1 MTQTP
6 YYVTAQEAAEMLQV
20 RVETIYAYVSRG
32 LLRSEPGSGK
42 QRARLYR
49 VEDVQRLQ
57 EKKSYRQDPSSA
69 ATGAMHWGM
78 PVLKSALT
86 LISENGVYY
95 RGENVVQLALS
106 ESIERVASL
115 LWHGESGPGERFLLE
130 NTLPVATYL
139 QQLHQL
145 AQSTQALQRLSI
157 ALTLASA
164 DDIAAYD
171 LDPSLEQSTQIGARI
186 LYLMASVLTQAPQN
200 NLALATMLQRRWCPE
215 DERTTRLFN
224 AALILCADHEL
235 NASSF
240 VAHVVA
246 SAQSSLYQVVI
257 AGLATLQG
265 FRHGGVTWLVER
277 FLQEV
282 EAPQQANTVI
292 TARLKRGEQIPAF
305 GHKLYPSGDP
315 RAIFLLDLLK
325 QMYPDASSLQC
336 SLAIIETMSQLT
348 GKLPTLDFALV
359 TMAQTLELPPDS
371 ALALFA
377 LGRSVGWI
385 AHALEQYA
393 DGQLIR
399 PRAQYTGLLPDSS
412 AIQKY

>member
-1 MTQTP
+1 MAHTP
-6 YYVTAQEAAEMLQV
+6 HYVTAQEAAEMLQV
-20 RVETIYAYVSRG
+20 RIETIYAYVSRG
-32 LLRSEPGSGK
+32 FLRSEPGNGK
-42 QRARLYR
+42 QRAKLYR

-57 EKKSYRQDPSSA
+57 EKKTYRHDPGSA

-95 RGENVVQLALS
+95 RGEGVVQLGLS
-106 ESIERVASL
+106 ESIEWVASL
-115 LWHGESGPGERFLLE
+115 LWRGESGPGERFLLE
-130 NTLPVATYL
+130 NTLPVAAYL
-139 QQLHQL
+139 QQLDQL
-145 AQSTQALQRLSI
+145 PSSTQALQRLTI

-171 LDPSLEQSTQIGARI
+171 LDPSLGQSTQIGARI
-186 LYLMASVLTQAPQN
+186 LYLMASVLTHSSQN
-200 NLALATMLQRRWCPE
+200 DLALATMLQHRWCPE
-215 DERTTRLFN
+215 DERTTRLFD

-240 VAHVVA
+240 VARVVA

-265 FRHGGVTWLVER
+265 FRHGGMTWLVER

-282 EAPQQANTVI
+282 ETPQQASAVI
-292 TARLKRGEQIPAF
+292 TTRLKRGEHIPAF

-325 QMYPDASSLQC
+325 QMCPDEPSLQR
-336 SLAIIETMSQLT
+336 SLAIVETMSQLT

-359 TMAQTLELPPDS
+359 TMARTLGLPPDS

-399 PRAQYTGLLPDSS
+399 PRAQYTGLLPDLG
-412 AIQKY
+412 